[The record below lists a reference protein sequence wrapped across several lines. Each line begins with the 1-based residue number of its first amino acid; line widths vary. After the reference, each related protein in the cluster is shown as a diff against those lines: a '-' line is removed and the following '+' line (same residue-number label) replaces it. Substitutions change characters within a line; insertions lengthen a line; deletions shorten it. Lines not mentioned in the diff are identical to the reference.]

1 MNMFHSGR
9 PLAHTCSC
17 MLQVSKT
24 YDSFIEL
31 PTEFDN
37 ALNEKGYDN
46 AFMRNK
52 VLNCTH
58 HKTAM
63 REKQIRWYVS
73 SKPLKTIYCKSTQ
86 YA

>member
-1 MNMFHSGR
+1 
-9 PLAHTCSC
+9 

-24 YDSFIEL
+24 YDSFIER

-37 ALNEKGYDN
+37 ALNEKRYDN
-46 AFMRNK
+46 TFMRNK

-58 HKTAM
+58 HKTYGYERKADSVVCFL
-63 REKQIRWYVS
+63 E
-73 SKPLKTIYCKSTQ
+73 TIKNNLLYKSTQ